1 MLLLLLQLAYGLSGE
16 GLLEGE
22 RHERHNIRNPFMKIT
37 FNGNTYP
44 IRKNTEGLY
53 SLTDIEKAWRAT
65 GEKLGRLQ
73 DWKLTDDYCSLL
85 QLQEIQVVVKMGGK
99 DTPDRGTWGCKE
111 AVIEYASYCSNEF
124 RRAVRKA
131 FIALTEGNTM
141 QAAAIAESVAV
152 FPELLEKHDATRKAM
167 NDVIKAKGIDMC
179 GKAYGNFYR
188 LACKAATGYVP
199 SVLTG
204 KNGSAKEYIKQVSNA
219 PCMNALIACM
229 ETITMGL
236 KVGLDYHKVAA
247 MLNVETS
254 QNEGYLV

>member
-1 MLLLLLQLAYGLSGE
+1 
-16 GLLEGE
+16 
-22 RHERHNIRNPFMKIT
+22 MKIT

-44 IRKNTEGLY
+44 IRKNAEGLY
-53 SLTDIEKAWRAT
+53 SLTDIEKAWLAEGNT
-65 GEKLGRLQ
+65 GGQLRH
-73 DWKLTDDYCSLL
+73 WKDNPEVVSMIQCS
-85 QLQEIQVVVKMGGK
+85 EIRIVVKMGGK

-131 FIALTEGNTM
+131 FIALTEGDTLK
-141 QAAAIAESVAV
+141 AAVIAESVAV
-152 FPELLEKHDATRKAM
+152 SPELLEKHDATRKAM
-167 NDVIKAKGIDMC
+167 NDAIKAKGIDMC

-254 QNEGYLV
+254 QNEGYLTV

>member
-1 MLLLLLQLAYGLSGE
+1 
-16 GLLEGE
+16 
-22 RHERHNIRNPFMKIT
+22 MKIT

-44 IRKNTEGLY
+44 IRKNAEGLY
-53 SLTDIEKAWRAT
+53 SLTDIEKAWLAEGNT
-65 GEKLGRLQ
+65 GGQLRPWKDNPEVVAMIQCSEIRIISKRGRNG
-73 DWKLTDDYCSLL
+73 
-85 QLQEIQVVVKMGGK
+85 E
-99 DTPDRGTWGCKE
+99 TWGCKRAAILYATYCSRE
-111 AVIEYASYCSNEF
+111 FQLAVID
-124 RRAVRKA
+124 A
-131 FIALTEGNTM
+131 FIALTEGDTM

-152 FPELLEKHDATRKAM
+152 SPELLEKHDVTRKAM
-167 NDVIKAKGIDMC
+167 NDAIKAKGIDMC

-254 QNEGYLV
+254 QNSGLLGP

>member
-1 MLLLLLQLAYGLSGE
+1 
-16 GLLEGE
+16 
-22 RHERHNIRNPFMKIT
+22 MKIT

-44 IRKNTEGLY
+44 IRKNAEGLY
-53 SLTDIEKAWRAT
+53 SLTDIEKAWLAEGNTGGQLDNWKRAPEVT
-65 GEKLGRLQ
+65 ELIELR
-73 DWKLTDDYCSLL
+73 
-85 QLQEIQVVVKMGGK
+85 EIHVFQKRGGNR
-99 DTPDRGTWGCKE
+99 TPDRGTWGCKE

-131 FIALTEGNTM
+131 FIALTEGDTM

-152 FPELLEKHDATRKAM
+152 SPELLEKHDATRKAM
-167 NDVIKAKGIDMC
+167 NDAIKAKGIDMC

-204 KNGSAKEYIKQVSNA
+204 KNGSAKEYIKQVASA

-254 QNEGYLV
+254 QNGELLG

>member
-1 MLLLLLQLAYGLSGE
+1 M
-16 GLLEGE
+16 
-22 RHERHNIRNPFMKIT
+22 NIT
-37 FNGNTYP
+37 FNGNAYP
-44 IRKNTEGLY
+44 IRKNAEGLY
-53 SLTDIEKAWRAT
+53 SLTDIEKAWLAEGNT
-65 GEKLGRLQ
+65 GGRL
-73 DWKLTDDYCSLL
+73 DNWKVSPEVVAMI
-85 QLQEIQVVVKMGGK
+85 QIPEIQVISK
-99 DTPDRGTWGCKE
+99 RGRNGETWGCKRAAILYATYCSRE
-111 AVIEYASYCSNEF
+111 FQLAVID
-124 RRAVRKA
+124 A
-131 FIALTEGNTM
+131 FIALTEGDTM

-152 FPELLEKHDATRKAM
+152 SPELLEKHDVTRKAM
-167 NDVIKAKGIDMC
+167 NDAIKAKGIDMC

-247 MLNVETS
+247 MLNVGTS
-254 QNEGYLV
+254 QNERYLCKE

>member
-1 MLLLLLQLAYGLSGE
+1 
-16 GLLEGE
+16 
-22 RHERHNIRNPFMKIT
+22 MKIT

-44 IRKNTEGLY
+44 IRKNAEGLY
-53 SLTDIEKAWRAT
+53 SLTDIEKAWLAEGGT
-65 GEKLGRLQ
+65 GGRL
-73 DWKLTDDYCSLL
+73 DNWKASPEVINMILTP
-85 QLQEIQVVVKMGGK
+85 EIQVTSVKTRGANA
-99 DTPDRGTWGCKE
+99 GTWGCKE

-131 FIALTEGNTM
+131 FIALTKGNTM

-152 FPELLEKHDATRKAM
+152 SPELLEKHDVTRKAM
-167 NDVIKAKGIDMC
+167 NDAIKAKGIDMC
-179 GKAYGNFYR
+179 GNAYGNFYR

-204 KNGSAKEYIKQVSNA
+204 KNGSAKEYIKQVSNV

-229 ETITMGL
+229 ETITRGL

-254 QNEGYLV
+254 QNGELLG

>member
-1 MLLLLLQLAYGLSGE
+1 
-16 GLLEGE
+16 
-22 RHERHNIRNPFMKIT
+22 MKIT

-44 IRKNTEGLY
+44 IRKNADGLY
-53 SLTDIEKAWRAT
+53 SLTDIEKAWLAEGNT
-65 GEKLGRLQ
+65 GGQLRN
-73 DWKLTDDYCSLL
+73 WKDNPDVVAMIKGS
-85 QLQEIQVVVKMGGK
+85 EIQILSKGG
-99 DTPDRGTWGCKE
+99 RGGTWSCKR
-111 AVIEYASYCSNEF
+111 AAILYASYCSREF
-124 RRAVRKA
+124 QLAVIDA
-131 FIALTEGNTM
+131 FIALTEGDTM

-152 FPELLEKHDATRKAM
+152 SPELLEKHDVTRKAM
-167 NDVIKAKGIDMC
+167 NDAIKAKGIDMC
-179 GKAYGNFYR
+179 GNAYGNFYR

-204 KNGSAKEYIKQVSNA
+204 KNGSAKDYIKQVSSA

-254 QNEGYLV
+254 QNGELLG

>member
-1 MLLLLLQLAYGLSGE
+1 
-16 GLLEGE
+16 
-22 RHERHNIRNPFMKIT
+22 MKIT
-37 FNGNTYP
+37 FNGYTFTIPTNDQGQYHATALSQAWAAAGGQVRALDDWMKTLDETQM
-44 IRKNTEGLY
+44 RKFAAFSKRGRKGGTWVNKRGL
-53 SLTDIEKAWRAT
+53 LAFAA
-65 GEKLGRLQ
+65 
-73 DWKLTDDYCSLL
+73 YCSS
-85 QLQEIQVVVKMGGK
+85 EFE
-99 DTPDRGTWGCKE
+99 D
-111 AVIEYASYCSNEF
+111 AVF
-124 RRAVRKA
+124 DA
-131 FIALTEGNTM
+131 FDELTKGNTM

-152 FPELLEKHDATRKAM
+152 SPELLEKHDATRKAM
-167 NDVIKAKGIDMC
+167 NDAIKAKGIDMF
-179 GKAYGNFYR
+179 GNAYGNFYR

-254 QNEGYLV
+254 QNGELLG

>member
-1 MLLLLLQLAYGLSGE
+1 
-16 GLLEGE
+16 
-22 RHERHNIRNPFMKIT
+22 MKIT

-44 IRKNTEGLY
+44 IRKNADGLY
-53 SLTDIEKAWRAT
+53 SLTDIEKAWLAEGNT
-65 GEKLGRLQ
+65 GGQLRHWKDNPEVVAMIQCSEIRIISKRGRNG
-73 DWKLTDDYCSLL
+73 
-85 QLQEIQVVVKMGGK
+85 E
-99 DTPDRGTWGCKE
+99 TWGCKRAAILYATYCSRE
-111 AVIEYASYCSNEF
+111 FQLAVID
-124 RRAVRKA
+124 A
-131 FIALTEGNTM
+131 FIALTEGDTM

-152 FPELLEKHDATRKAM
+152 SPELLEKHDVTRKAM
-167 NDVIKAKGIDMC
+167 NDAIKAKGIDMC

-204 KNGSAKEYIKQVSNA
+204 KNGSAKDYIKQVSSA

-247 MLNVETS
+247 MLNVGTS
-254 QNEGYLV
+254 QNSELLGA

>member
-1 MLLLLLQLAYGLSGE
+1 
-16 GLLEGE
+16 
-22 RHERHNIRNPFMKIT
+22 MKIT

-44 IRKNTEGLY
+44 IRKNAEGLY
-53 SLTDIEKAWRAT
+53 SLTDIEKAWLAEGGT
-65 GEKLGRLQ
+65 GG
-73 DWKLTDDYCSLL
+73 
-85 QLQEIQVVVKMGGK
+85 QLRHWK
-99 DTPDRGTWGCKE
+99 DTPEVVSMAASSEIRILNKHGGSSSARGTWGCKE

-131 FIALTEGNTM
+131 FIALSEGNAM

-152 FPELLEKHDATRKAM
+152 SPELLEKHDATRKAM
-167 NDVIKAKGIDMC
+167 NDAIKAKGIDMF

-229 ETITMGL
+229 ETITRGL

-254 QNEGYLV
+254 QNGGYLYRKN

>member
-1 MLLLLLQLAYGLSGE
+1 
-16 GLLEGE
+16 
-22 RHERHNIRNPFMKIT
+22 MKIT
-37 FNGNTYP
+37 FNGNTFTIPTNDQGQYHATSLSQAWAAAGGQ
-44 IRKNTEGLY
+44 INALDGWTRSLDEIQMRKFSVFKKRGKHGGGTWVNKRGL
-53 SLTDIEKAWRAT
+53 LAFAA
-65 GEKLGRLQ
+65 
-73 DWKLTDDYCSLL
+73 YCSR
-85 QLQEIQVVVKMGGK
+85 EFE
-99 DTPDRGTWGCKE
+99 D
-111 AVIEYASYCSNEF
+111 AVF
-124 RRAVRKA
+124 DA
-131 FIALTEGNTM
+131 FDELTKGNTM

-152 FPELLEKHDATRKAM
+152 SPELLEKHDATRKAM
-167 NDVIKAKGIDMC
+167 NDAIKAKGIDMC

-254 QNEGYLV
+254 QNSELLG

>member
-1 MLLLLLQLAYGLSGE
+1 
-16 GLLEGE
+16 
-22 RHERHNIRNPFMKIT
+22 MKIT

-44 IRKNTEGLY
+44 IRKNAEGLY
-53 SLTDIEKAWRAT
+53 SLTDIEKAWLAEGGT
-65 GEKLGRLQ
+65 GGQL
-73 DWKLTDDYCSLL
+73 DNWKR
-85 QLQEIQVVVKMGGK
+85 
-99 DTPDRGTWGCKE
+99 TPDVVSMIASREIHVLNKHGGSSSARGTWGCKE
-111 AVIEYASYCSNEF
+111 AVIEYTSYCSNEF

-131 FIALTEGNTM
+131 FIALTEADTM
-141 QAAAIAESVAV
+141 QAAAMAESVAV
-152 FPELLEKHDATRKAM
+152 SSELLEKHDATRKTM
-167 NDVIKAKGIDMC
+167 NDAIKAKGIDMC

-229 ETITMGL
+229 ETITRGL

-247 MLNVETS
+247 MLNVQTKSNSSLLTS
-254 QNEGYLV
+254 T

>member
-1 MLLLLLQLAYGLSGE
+1 
-16 GLLEGE
+16 
-22 RHERHNIRNPFMKIT
+22 MKIT
-37 FNGNTYP
+37 FNGNTFTIPTNDQGQYHATSLSQAWAAAGGQ
-44 IRKNTEGLY
+44 INALDGWTRSLDEIQMRKFSVFKKRGKHGGGTWVNKRGL
-53 SLTDIEKAWRAT
+53 LAFAA
-65 GEKLGRLQ
+65 
-73 DWKLTDDYCSLL
+73 YCSR
-85 QLQEIQVVVKMGGK
+85 EFE
-99 DTPDRGTWGCKE
+99 D
-111 AVIEYASYCSNEF
+111 AVF
-124 RRAVRKA
+124 DA
-131 FIALTEGNTM
+131 FDELTKGNTM
-141 QAAAIAESVAV
+141 QAAVIAESVAV
-152 FPELLEKHDATRKAM
+152 SSELLEKHDATRKAM

-204 KNGSAKEYIKQVSNA
+204 KNGSAKEYIKQVASA

-254 QNEGYLV
+254 QNGELLG

>member
-1 MLLLLLQLAYGLSGE
+1 
-16 GLLEGE
+16 
-22 RHERHNIRNPFMKIT
+22 MKIT

-44 IRKNTEGLY
+44 IRKNAEGLY
-53 SLTDIEKAWRAT
+53 SLTDIEKAWLTEGNT
-65 GEKLGRLQ
+65 GGQL
-73 DWKLTDDYCSLL
+73 DNWKRNPEVRDMLL
-85 QLQEIQVVVKMGGK
+85 FREIHVSNIKARGANA
-99 DTPDRGTWGCKE
+99 GTWGCKR
-111 AVIEYASYCSNEF
+111 AAILYASYCSREF
-124 RRAVRKA
+124 QLAVIDA

-141 QAAAIAESVAV
+141 QAAAITESVAV
-152 FPELLEKHDATRKAM
+152 SPELLEKHDATRKSM
-167 NDVIKAKGIDMC
+167 NEVIKAKGIDMC

-229 ETITMGL
+229 ETITRGL

-254 QNEGYLV
+254 QNSELLGA